1 MRDLWYSIGGCSF
14 QEVNTM
20 PEKTGRALVYNPA
33 SFIVGTVNSQ
43 GMHLAGILIFGPI
56 HSSGLGS

>member
-1 MRDLWYSIGGCSF
+1 
-14 QEVNTM
+14 M

-33 SFIVGTVNSQ
+33 SFFVGIVNSQ
-43 GMHLAGILIFGPI
+43 GMHLAGILIFGPM